1 MRVQWCLWLLSVV
14 IATVALSLASCAND
28 QLYVSSRSNA
38 NQPGHVITS
47 SSKGNDPP
55 ANATSFS
62 FSHGAQTPSSTYTI
76 HTTTLLS
83 KLRHGHQ
90 EFTINLANADSSLI
104 IAFIGYSGPASYTLA
119 NRTNGGD
126 VRITLGQ
133 QYWDLSLTP
142 TASCSLTILSDI
154 PTQQAGLD
162 RMQGKFSCPTLPS
175 GGLDKMAHTIRGAN
189 GTFDVLILVES

>member
-1 MRVQWCLWLLSVV
+1 MRVQWRPWFVCAV
-14 IATVALSLASCAND
+14 IAMVTLPLASCANG
-28 QLYVSSRSNA
+28 QPYTSSRSNA
-38 NQPGHVITS
+38 KQSGYAVANSPTS
-47 SSKGNDPP
+47 PLA

-62 FSHGAQTPSSTYTI
+62 FSHGAYTSSPMYTI
-76 HTTTLLS
+76 RTTTSLS

-90 EFTINLANADSSLI
+90 EFTINLANANSSLI
-104 IAFIGYSGPASYTLA
+104 IAFIGYSGPTSYTLS

-142 TASCSLTILSDI
+142 TASCSLTVLSDI
-154 PTQQAGLD
+154 PTQQSGLD
-162 RMQGKFSCPTLPS
+162 RMQGRFACPILPP
-175 GGLDKMAHTIRGAN
+175 GGLDKTAHAVTITN